1 MNKYPFLKSFFE
13 SMRFL
18 PTKDA
23 SRPLAILWYRLS
35 EKTALYYGELIR
47 PPGKVWGLTPVNVV
61 FSITTHFHFLL
72 TFQVDVV
79 YNFRFDLFLFLD
91 GRIRQIRRRYREKV
105 SLVLAAFVNPVH
117 SLIRRGK
124 NKQVN
129 TFSLN
134 ISPLTADK
142 GLGRTWLIDM
152 SEWYVKC

>member
-1 MNKYPFLKSFFE
+1 MIQAVWENSV
-13 SMRFL
+13 
-18 PTKDA
+18 
-23 SRPLAILWYRLS
+23 ILRWVDQ
-35 EKTALYYGELIR
+35 TT
-47 PPGKVWGLTPVNVV
+47 GKVWGLTPVNVV

-105 SLVLAAFVNPVH
+105 SVVLAAFVNPVH

-152 SEWYVKC
+152 SEWHVKCWYQVSCVGPPFFKMRLKFLF